1 MKKKILLFAA
11 IVAMLVCLFAIS
23 ASAATTETID
33 GVTYSLNNG
42 TASVTNANKSCALET
57 VIIPETVVG
66 ADGKEYTVK
75 EINQEAFLGNKN
87 IKYVS
92 LPATITKL
100 GPSAFRECSNLN
112 FVDFNDNQN
121 DVDFNNWGHFK
132 DCTSLKAVSMP
143 DNVDLITNRIF
154 ANCKNLEAV
163 YLPSATTNIETN
175 GYGDNGAFSYC
186 HKMYFVQEPFEV
198 RDENGNFYGDKFVM
212 PERPDVYF
220 FPSNLE
226 KLYKRDSGVGFFQCY
241 ELNPVMVMPETL
253 TQLWVN
259 DGVFYE
265 CGKTGN
271 QFTVVLLGNMTDVR
285 IGLRD
290 SRAKGVSYVFAN
302 PADKTLND
310 VNIVNS
316 NTGYNPSLDG
326 SEHIY
331 FCHSD
336 KYFKIFKADS
346 FTESNVEYITGVP
359 HVANPLKT
367 ETTPADCVND
377 RAETT
382 YCFCKAKIGSN
393 PVEGT
398 ALGHEYDLA
407 KGAVKSSV
415 EYANY
420 LANGILKIKCARCTE
435 CQENK
440 VNPII
445 TEFKGFSVSEKG
457 DGITFGYSFDKA
469 AISEFEAVNGKIE
482 LGFVVAVKAFAGND
496 AYTSDKAIKAAV
508 TDEKAQYT
516 GADFILRGTWD
527 KMVDLDG
534 DGTEETNVK
543 NVEFYMA
550 GYILVNG
557 AVTYLNYGASGAT
570 ADTVTFNT
578 CNKQETPEIVE

>member
-1 MKKKILLFAA
+1 MKKKILLFVA
-11 IVAMLVCLFAIS
+11 IVAMLVCLFAFS
-23 ASAATTETID
+23 ASAASTETID
-33 GVTYSLNNG
+33 GVTYYLNNG
-42 TASVTNANKSCALET
+42 SASVTNANKSCALET

-75 EINQEAFLGNKN
+75 EINQEAFLDNKN

-100 GPSAFRECSNLN
+100 GPSAFRGCSNLN

-132 DCTSLKAVSMP
+132 DCTSLKAVSLP
-143 DNVDLITNRIF
+143 DNVDYIVNRIF

-163 YLPSATTNIETN
+163 YLPSATTNIESN

-220 FPSNLE
+220 FPSNLQ

-253 TQLWVN
+253 TQLWIN

-271 QFTVVLLGNMTDVR
+271 QFTVVLLGNMTDIR

-290 SRAKGVSYVFAN
+290 SRAKGVSYVLAN

-336 KYFKIFKADS
+336 KYFKIFRADS

-367 ETTPADCVND
+367 ESTPADCVNNRVD
-377 RAETT
+377 TT
-382 YCFCKAKIGSN
+382 YCFCNAKIGTN
-393 PVEGT
+393 PTEGT
-398 ALGHEYDLA
+398 ALGHEFDLE
-407 KGAVKSSV
+407 KGATKYSV
-415 EYANY
+415 VYANY
-420 LANGILKIKCARCTE
+420 LANGILNTKCARCEE
-435 CQENK
+435 CDESEL
-440 VNPII
+440 NPII
-445 TEFKGFSVSEKG
+445 SSFKGYSVKEDG
-457 DGITFGYSFDKA
+457 NGITFGYTIDYA
-469 AISEFEAVNGKIE
+469 ALDEYAKISGKKVD
-482 LGFVVAVKAFAGND
+482 LGFVVAAQSKVTDNKLLNADGTVAN
-496 AYTSDKAIKAAV
+496 ANVIKASV
-508 TDEKAQYT
+508 VSWSNIDSENEETVKYN
-516 GADFILRGTWD
+516 GADFKLT
-527 KMVDLDG
+527 G
-534 DGTEETNVK
+534 DFTGLENTAIC
-543 NVEFYMA
+543 MA
-550 GYILVNG
+550 GYLFDG
-557 AVTYLNYGASGAT
+557 AVAYLNANASGEASDYIT
-570 ADTVTFNT
+570 YGELVAVT
-578 CNKQETPEIVE
+578 E